1 MNGNIALK
9 KLQGYD
15 NREEGTMEKVKE
27 IANSIHESI
36 VVKVDYPSKHENN
49 RLPVLDMEFW
59 IEEVEINGVQKH
71 QILYSHYMKPVS
83 SRYVV
88 HKDSAIPYRSK
99 INVLTND
106 LLRVMKN
113 VSPLVGNEERNHHI
127 QYFMHRLQF
136 SGYSKSERIL
146 IYKRTRSRFQQYE
159 EKVRLG
165 EIPAYRSKFW
175 NLHTRREEKRM
186 KQANW
191 YKKGGYQA
199 TFFVDA
205 SPKGELAQ
213 KCQSLLRSC
222 QLPIKVIEKRG
233 KSVKEELVKSDPF
246 KCDRCSDENCPI
258 CVLDSGINCKARD
271 VVYQHKCS
279 EFETCNGMYIGET
292 SSSIKERTHE
302 HIQNCKYKSK
312 NSAHFGHNTAKHNG
326 VEQKLEIKIIRRCQ
340 NDPMLRQ
347 CMEALVIKDLDPEIN
362 RCQEWGNR
370 KKNPT
375 AVPTSALQ

>member
-1 MNGNIALK
+1 M
-9 KLQGYD
+9 
-15 NREEGTMEKVKE
+15 
-27 IANSIHESI
+27 
-36 VVKVDYPSKHENN
+36 VDWLAYP
-49 RLPVLDMEFW
+49 
-59 IEEVEINGVQKH
+59 
-71 QILYSHYMKPVS
+71 
-83 SRYVV
+83 
-88 HKDSAIPYRSK
+88 
-99 INVLTND
+99 INV
-106 LLRVMKN
+106 
-113 VSPLVGNEERNHHI
+113 
-127 QYFMHRLQF
+127 
-136 SGYSKSERIL
+136 
-146 IYKRTRSRFQQYE
+146 
-159 EKVRLG
+159 
-165 EIPAYRSKFW
+165 
-175 NLHTRREEKRM
+175 
-186 KQANW
+186 
-191 YKKGGYQA
+191 
-199 TFFVDA
+199 
-205 SPKGELAQ
+205 
-213 KCQSLLRSC
+213 
-222 QLPIKVIEKRG
+222 KRG

-258 CVLDSGINCKARD
+258 CVLDSGINCKTRD

-370 KKNPT
+370 KKNLT